1 MEGAAE
7 MLDVGPVA
15 GCSAFGSALVAQTQ
29 NVYGAPVSRSE
40 KLLLVDVVI
49 KVVLVDPLSIVTV

>member
-1 MEGAAE
+1 

-15 GCSAFGSALVAQTQ
+15 RLSVLVAQTQ
-29 NVYGAPVSRSE
+29 NVYGTPVSRSE
-40 KLLLVDVVI
+40 KFLLVDVVI